1 MARITVNTSGIFP
14 HIYLS
19 ENLTA
24 VPAGDPLSPT
34 GKLEVRCLQDIT
46 ISNSTGIFS
55 WTDFCSPAINKLT
68 TPADNEISTNMV
80 IDSVK
85 FFGDTITPGTG
96 AALAGVDGISRSR
109 TKVQFMVVMNGDD
122 TTSGAQ
128 YYKGEGYITNIA
140 PTVSPDSPVWVSPMT
155 IAVTGAYEVNVIT

>member
-1 MARITVNTSGIFP
+1 MARITVNTSGTFP

-46 ISNSTGIFS
+46 ISNSTVIFS

-68 TPADNEISTNMV
+68 TPIV
-80 IDSVK
+80 IWTACDGHFLILKYLAKLQCSECVASDQNK
-85 FFGDTITPGTG
+85 PFIT
-96 AALAGVDGISRSR
+96 S
-109 TKVQFMVVMNGDD
+109 K
-122 TTSGAQ
+122 
-128 YYKGEGYITNIA
+128 ITNI
-140 PTVSPDSPVWVSPMT
+140 SNKSS
-155 IAVTGAYEVNVIT
+155 IFYLL